1 MGESVRAFVRSLLA
15 ASAFEKTMRTDPP
28 RQLHLN
34 VNILHSGFVPSA
46 WRTPEADPRAFVD
59 IAHYVHVAQIAE
71 AAKFDAVFLADNAS
85 IADQID
91 FRPITALE
99 PTVLLAG
106 IAAATTRI
114 GVIGTASTSY
124 NEPYNIARR
133 FATLDQLSAGRAGW
147 NIVTT
152 ADLGSARNFG
162 REAVPDHAQ
171 RYERAAEFTEVVKA
185 LWDSWEDDAFIGD
198 KASGRFIDTTK
209 VHRIDHRGK
218 YFSVDG
224 PFNLPRS
231 AQGHPV
237 LIQAGG
243 SADGRELAA
252 RHAEAVF
259 SASQSFDE
267 AAAYARELKSRA
279 AAWGRGSNA
288 IRVLPGLTTIIG
300 ATEAEALR
308 RRDEL
313 VDLIPWTYSLTRLAG
328 ILGISIDRLKL
339 DERLPDDLSLPGNG
353 NGNGNHTFFNATLA
367 QARTHGYTARQ
378 LIRALAGGGG
388 HRVVV
393 GTPEQI
399 ADDIEHWFKGGA
411 ADGFNVMPDVLPGGL
426 QDFADGVVPL
436 LQQRGLFRTEYE
448 GSTLREHFGL
458 RRPVSR
464 HLHPRE
470 VAATA

>member
-1 MGESVRAFVRSLLA
+1 MGKSVRAFVRSLLA

-59 IAHYVHVAQIAE
+59 IAHYVRVAQIAE

-106 IAAATTRI
+106 IAAATTHI

-279 AAWGRGSNA
+279 AAWGRGNNA

-328 ILGISIDRLKL
+328 ILGISVDRLKL
-339 DERLPDDLSLPGNG
+339 DERLPDDLSLPG

-411 ADGFNVMPDVLPGGL
+411 ADGFNLMPDVLPGGL

-448 GSTLREHFGL
+448 GSTLREHFRL

-470 VAATA
+470 AAATA